1 MGAGGS
7 SAAAAAGEALD
18 TAPVGNL
25 LAKFYQMLD
34 GDRWFRKDGWETLAE
49 AMGLL
54 ADEPEWGDFVGVGV
68 NPYNDVIR
76 ISLPRNNLKGLLPFA
91 QKWPNVMVEL
101 RTVDLEDNKVG
112 GTFPSTWCQL
122 ANLTD
127 LNLTKNGLRGTFP
140 DAIGNLVTL
149 KKLKLGMN
157 HFHGKLPLT
166 LSKLTELTRLEL
178 HRNRLEASPD
188 MLGNLVNLHTLKLNE
203 NQFTGEI
210 PDSWILLE
218 SIKEIYMFTNAFTL
232 FTKESTKTTKTLTPQ
247 NIAILDVLRKRCSI
261 LVMLDEQVGDGGFV
275 AERLPSKEIWPHQ
288 PHLYGNGFASQKL
301 PSHDDATLRVLAEI
315 RNEERNVETY

>member
-7 SAAAAAGEALD
+7 SSAAAAGEALD

-25 LAKFYQMLD
+25 LLKFFQML
-34 GDRWFRKDGWETLAE
+34 GGNKWHRKDGWDRE
-49 AMGLL
+49 
-54 ADEPEWGDFVGVGV
+54 DEMLFGEPDWGEYIGIGV
-68 NPYNDVIR
+68 NPYDDVIR
-76 ISLPRNNLKGLLPFA
+76 ISLPRNNLNGLLPFS

-101 RTVDLEDNKVG
+101 RTVDLEDNRILG
-112 GTFPSTWCQL
+112 EFPATWCQL

-166 LSKLTELTRLEL
+166 MSKLTDLTRLEL
-178 HRNRLEASPD
+178 HRNRLEGSPE
-188 MLGNLVNLHTLKLNE
+188 MLGNLVQLHTLKLNE

-218 SIKEIYMFTNAFTL
+218 GIKEIYMFTNHFSL
-232 FTKESTKTTKTLTPQ
+232 FTEKSTKTDKTLTPH

-275 AERLPSKEIWPHQ
+275 ADRLPSKDIWPHQ
-288 PHLYGNGFASQKL
+288 PHLYGNGFTSVKL
-301 PSHDDATLRVLAEI
+301 PSHDPETLATLASI
-315 RNEERNVETY
+315 RNEERDVATY